1 MLLRSTLTLLDLLTT
16 YPPPTAHPHEC
27 RWSPA
32 TTSNLPAGA
41 LQLPRRTWSR
51 CLDSGSAVRK
61 NLRPVAVSNDC
72 STKES
77 ASSSSIFDERS
88 TW

>member
-1 MLLRSTLTLLDLLTT
+1 MKVVQVVTR
-16 YPPPTAHPHEC
+16 YYEQPTAG
-27 RWSPA
+27 
-32 TTSNLPAGA
+32 T

-77 ASSSSIFDERS
+77 ASSSSIFDERG